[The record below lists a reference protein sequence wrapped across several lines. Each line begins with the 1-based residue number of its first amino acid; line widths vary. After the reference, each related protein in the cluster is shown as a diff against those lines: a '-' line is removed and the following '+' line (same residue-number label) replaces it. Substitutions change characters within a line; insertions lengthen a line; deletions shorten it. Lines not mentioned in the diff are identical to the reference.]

1 MAVRSMQSTLHM
13 PSRGY
18 GPTLNAH
25 TVPTVHANASPWEAG
40 SSLFRASSLS
50 DWLRPEAA
58 AFPGL
63 HLPRRPS
70 WPNYQVEIDQVQGD
84 FRAEGDFGALET
96 TVSKV
101 EGGSGWDFE
110 QAADDLLGRAKLPQ
124 DLLSI
129 IKDDICQFGS
139 TVASLCPWSKS
150 FIVKLELMGEDSC
163 PRWHMDSYCGRGIV
177 TYNLAGTEYATDDI
191 VDFWELE
198 HCGNNDCIIK
208 DKSKIRQVNVGDL
221 LFMKGKN
228 FPGGRGLVHRSPD
241 VQYQNGAVLNR
252 LVLKVD
258 VP

>member
-1 MAVRSMQSTLHM
+1 MPRHRGRVTCALITAMAVRSMQSTLHM

-110 QAADDLLGRAKLPQ
+110 LLGFAGGRQ
-124 DLLSI
+124 G
-129 IKDDICQFGS
+129 GS
-139 TVASLCPWSKS
+139 RWHGACVGPCGSQRTRWLILGRGKADK
-150 FIVKLELMGEDSC
+150 GEDTLIC
-163 PRWHMDSYCGRGIV
+163 EV
-177 TYNLAGTEYATDDI
+177 LTV
-191 VDFWELE
+191 VDM
-198 HCGNNDCIIK
+198 C
-208 DKSKIRQVNVGDL
+208 
-221 LFMKGKN
+221 
-228 FPGGRGLVHRSPD
+228 
-241 VQYQNGAVLNR
+241 
-252 LVLKVD
+252 
-258 VP
+258 

>member
-1 MAVRSMQSTLHM
+1 MGALRKILAFCCVVAVNQWYQSAFTGAPSGVTSARSLE
-13 PSRGY
+13 SR
-18 GPTLNAH
+18 
-25 TVPTVHANASPWEAG
+25 AG

-124 DLLSI
+124 DS
-129 IKDDICQFGS
+129 G
-139 TVASLCPWSKS
+139 
-150 FIVKLELMGEDSC
+150 
-163 PRWHMDSYCGRGIV
+163 
-177 TYNLAGTEYATDDI
+177 
-191 VDFWELE
+191 
-198 HCGNNDCIIK
+198 
-208 DKSKIRQVNVGDL
+208 
-221 LFMKGKN
+221 
-228 FPGGRGLVHRSPD
+228 
-241 VQYQNGAVLNR
+241 
-252 LVLKVD
+252 
-258 VP
+258 

>member
-1 MAVRSMQSTLHM
+1 MVDATASWTCHLRPHHCHGCAQYAKHTSYAK
-13 PSRGY
+13 PRY

-110 QAADDLLGRAKLPQ
+110 LLGFAGGRQ
-124 DLLSI
+124 G
-129 IKDDICQFGS
+129 GS
-139 TVASLCPWSKS
+139 RWHGACVGPCGSQRTRWLILGRGKADK
-150 FIVKLELMGEDSC
+150 GEDTLIC
-163 PRWHMDSYCGRGIV
+163 EV
-177 TYNLAGTEYATDDI
+177 LTV
-191 VDFWELE
+191 VDM
-198 HCGNNDCIIK
+198 C
-208 DKSKIRQVNVGDL
+208 
-221 LFMKGKN
+221 
-228 FPGGRGLVHRSPD
+228 
-241 VQYQNGAVLNR
+241 
-252 LVLKVD
+252 
-258 VP
+258 